1 MNVMNRPEIQ
11 FTPKGRPTAAYER
24 KWAEY
29 KKHVRKKIEEGLPV
43 DQRDMFKFLVECTA
57 SAMRKQISNIERQT
71 AVTILTNCDCDIAN
85 LDGLDK
91 LVSVFGGKK
100 GLMFESPAIPA
111 DVKHLLFKTA
121 MTVFGGNQRAVAVN
135 SLFND
140 IVSKL
145 CDGVIEADI
154 MAGMP
159 KQKRER
165 KEPKAKPKNFVEKRA
180 MNARAKRDEWQRKF
194 EQAQKK
200 LKQYER
206 KVRYYEKKEVGE

>member
-1 MNVMNRPEIQ
+1 MRRPEVQ
-11 FTPKGRPTAAYER
+11 YTPTGRTTAAYEK

-43 DQRDMFKFLVECTA
+43 DQQDMFKFLVECTA

-71 AVTILTNCDCDIAN
+71 AVTILTNCDCDLDN
-85 LDGLDK
+85 LAGLDR
-91 LVSVFGGKK
+91 LVTTFGGKK
-100 GLMFESPAIPA
+100 GMRFNNKAIPA

-121 MTVFGGNQRAVAVN
+121 MTVFGGNERVSTIN
-135 SLFND
+135 SLFDD
-140 IVSKL
+140 IINRL

-206 KVRYYEKKEVGE
+206 KVRYYEKKEAGK